1 MILQR
6 HMPRSLKEQNN
17 WKIWLV
23 VAFNVLFFWMC
34 LKANTIRST
43 DISAL
48 TTNAVTF
55 LPAGLAGIVATV
67 LNSLISADM
76 KARIVYWRWHHALPG
91 NRAFSQYAERDPR
104 VNIEKLRSQLKVL
117 PVDPGQQN
125 ATWYKIYKT
134 LETQPSVNEAHK
146 TFLFLRDYASLSLL
160 FLIIFGGVAGPA
172 FFADRDIATVNASLL
187 ILQFIVVCLS
197 ARNAGV
203 RMVTNVL
210 AIKAATT
217 R

>member
-1 MILQR
+1 
-6 HMPRSLKEQNN
+6 MPKSLKEQNN

-23 VAFNVLFFWMC
+23 VAFNVVFFWSCM
-34 LKANTIRST
+34 KANAIRSN
-43 DISAL
+43 DISGLASNVATL
-48 TTNAVTF
+48 

-76 KARIVYWRWHHALPG
+76 KARIVFWRWHHALPG

-104 VNIEKLRSQLKVL
+104 VNVDRLKAQLKAPL
-117 PVDPGQQN
+117 PIAPAEQN
-125 ATWYKIYKT
+125 ATWYKIYKSV
-134 LETQPSVNEAHK
+134 EKQPSVNDAHR

-160 FLIIFGGVAGPA
+160 FLVFFGSAGWVVIGDREVAAINSLGLTCQ
-172 FFADRDIATVNASLL
+172 FFI
-187 ILQFIVVCLS
+187 VCLS

-210 AIKAATT
+210 AIKTAV